1 MNNPKKVSINLLSE
15 DAVQT
20 YQVGDNKDVIM
31 VIYVSMAK
39 REDLRC
45 QALLKLQQ
53 IMMLYCKKRQS

>member
-15 DAVQT
+15 DDVQT

-45 QALLKLQQ
+45 RGFKVSGTIKIWIHLG
-53 IMMLYCKKRQS
+53 